1 MLGLNELKQTRVYR
15 DARQEEKLE
24 AISRMVPL
32 GLTVEQIAQVV
43 NMTVEEVQQ
52 VITQLPS
59 TST

>member
-1 MLGLNELKQTRVYR
+1 MLGINELKQTRVYR
-15 DARQEEKLE
+15 DARQEEKIE
-24 AISRMVPL
+24 VISRMVPL

-43 NMTVEEVQQ
+43 NMTAKEVQQ